1 MKRALPYFL
10 LALGFF
16 SLGLGLLLKLPS
28 TGPVRAE
35 ARAAEELSSCV
46 KPAAVQFQAPEL
58 QLINLSG
65 EQVRLEDYLGQVV
78 LLNTWATWCPP
89 CRAEMPDLQ
98 QYYELHRDE
107 GFTILAVN
115 IGETAALVTDF
126 QQREGLTFPIWLDP
140 QEKTLR
146 ALNTNSLPYSV
157 VIDRSGEVQY
167 AWSGATCFSTLES
180 EITPLFQ

>member
-10 LALGFF
+10 LALGLF
-16 SLGLGLLLKLPS
+16 SLGLGMLLKAIY
-28 TGPVRAE
+28 TRPVEAE
-35 ARAAEELSSCV
+35 AQAVEELRTCV
-46 KPAAVQFQAPEL
+46 RPAAVQFQAPEL
-58 QLINLSG
+58 QLIDLAG
-65 EQVRLEDYLGQVV
+65 AQVRLEDYFGQVI

-115 IGETAALVTDF
+115 IGESAALVTGF
-126 QQREGLTFPIWLDP
+126 QQQEGLTFPIWLDP

-146 ALNTNSLPYSV
+146 ALNTISLPYSV
-157 VIDRSGEVQY
+157 VIDRSGAVRY